1 MSMELIMHS
10 SEIKVG
16 DIISEQGVI
25 SDTWDDQYED
35 SGTEY
40 NEFTRF
46 IVLEK
51 INKEDTPM
59 CITGANKYYFK
70 VCMLYMIQ
78 PIAAMYKRMEFA
90 RCTVTDYEIDEE
102 DYDKSMA
109 TNTPRNWYK
118 CI

>member
-1 MSMELIMHS
+1 MKMEPIMHS

-16 DIISEQGVI
+16 DIISEQGGI

-35 SGTEY
+35 CGTEY
-40 NEFTRF
+40 NEFCRF

-51 INKEDTPM
+51 INKKDTPM
-59 CITGANKYYFK
+59 FVTGANEYYFK
-70 VCMLYMIQ
+70 VRMLYMIP
-78 PIAAMYKRMEFA
+78 PIAAMYERNEFT

-102 DYDKSMA
+102 DYDESMA

-118 CI
+118 CT